1 MTTISIDWSAIQST
15 IYRSCICP
23 DPRSNNISFSPLLM
37 APCVRESHSR
47 PFTCLLISP
56 DRRVSKI
63 DILQSLRPVPWLG
76 RNKFDAPLPL
86 IRKVEPPLKQRAN
99 DSRGCK
105 FLGKIIRLE
114 HVFFNRASP
123 SFWLIS
129 PPRIFEHSLF
139 EWMEE
144 FVLVLNF
151 PIFKD
156 LVRMK
161 ILQNLNNFPRRFS
174 FLILSFSRRLE
185 SKSKNLKIGIWK

>member
-1 MTTISIDWSAIQST
+1 MHTVMHSTKRNRRGVLEEKKGKEKECVFREHVPRVCLDFIITVAVDDDDQHRLAIQST

-105 FLGKIIRLE
+105 FLEKIIRLE

-123 SFWLIS
+123 SF
-129 PPRIFEHSLF
+129 
-139 EWMEE
+139 
-144 FVLVLNF
+144 
-151 PIFKD
+151 
-156 LVRMK
+156 
-161 ILQNLNNFPRRFS
+161 
-174 FLILSFSRRLE
+174 
-185 SKSKNLKIGIWK
+185 